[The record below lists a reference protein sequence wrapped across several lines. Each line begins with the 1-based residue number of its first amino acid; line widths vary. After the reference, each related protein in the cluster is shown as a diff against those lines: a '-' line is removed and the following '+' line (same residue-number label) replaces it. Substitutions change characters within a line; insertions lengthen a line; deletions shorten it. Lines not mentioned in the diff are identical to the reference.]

1 MGQYYLR
8 LKQIDDPEARISASM
23 KLLYVSGSG
32 GPLELIKQSPE
43 ILDLESMI
51 HAKARHMHK
60 HVPTKD
66 PVTFEIR
73 TGNGRRIERMVF
85 EYGEED

>member
-23 KLLYVSGSG
+23 KLLYVSRSG

-43 ILDLESMI
+43 ILDLESLI
-51 HAKARHMHK
+51 YEKARHMHK
-60 HVPTKD
+60 HTPILD
-66 PVTFEIR
+66 QITFDIR
-73 TGNGRRIERMVF
+73 TGNGRRIERLVF